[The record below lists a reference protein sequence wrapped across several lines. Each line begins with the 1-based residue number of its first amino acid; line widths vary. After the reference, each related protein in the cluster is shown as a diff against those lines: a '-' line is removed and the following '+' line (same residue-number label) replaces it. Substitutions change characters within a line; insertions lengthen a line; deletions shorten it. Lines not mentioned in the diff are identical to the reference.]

1 MLLTIGDGVDYRT
14 KEAMS
19 VSRNLATRF
28 RNNLL
33 SNETYKWMLD
43 DLHIKETM
51 DDYFPMKN
59 ATLKLWLL
67 DKTNED
73 GSPLCIRSFKIF
85 EKIDEET
92 ITSLAVDESNQLI
105 ALGCESGDIF
115 LIQGDLSRAKKLSLT
130 LLPKHF
136 GNAITGVHFS
146 FANVVRI
153 QIICNMKETG
163 CVPLY
168 ALSTSR
174 IGCYQLPRETKKLIG
189 FTVLE
194 DGGGCVSH
202 CSSVDSKGVL
212 ITANNDGLVYYSPSA
227 RGNSYLLAGEKSC
240 LFSYRDCVVV
250 SHLTDEMKWS
260 VKVLNVENNCEEYE
274 LLVLR

>member
-19 VSRNLATRF
+19 ISRNLATRF
-28 RNNLL
+28 RNSLI

-43 DLHIKETM
+43 DLHIKEAM

-67 DKTNED
+67 DKMNED

-92 ITSLAVDESNQLI
+92 ITSIAVDESNQLI

-136 GNAITGVHFS
+136 GNAITGLHFS
-146 FANVVRI
+146 FESVVRTD
-153 QIICNMKETG
+153 IICNIQETG
-163 CVPLY
+163 FVPLF

-194 DGGGCVSH
+194 DGKGCAIH
-202 CSSVDSKGVL
+202 CSSVDSKGTL
-212 ITANNDGLVYYSPSA
+212 IAANQDGLVYYSPTT

-240 LFSYRDCVVV
+240 LFSY
-250 SHLTDEMKWS
+250 S
-260 VKVLNVENNCEEYE
+260 VTVWW
-274 LLVLR
+274 